1 MRKYDIQN
9 QMASLEKRI
18 TLVTLLSL
26 STLIVV
32 KEIKNIWAKIL
43 FAIVDILLLA
53 EELTV
58 IINKIK
64 QKY

>member
-1 MRKYDIQN
+1 MRKYDIQS
-9 QMASLEKRI
+9 QMARLEKRI

-32 KEIKNIWAKIL
+32 KENKNIWAKIL
-43 FAIVDILLLA
+43 FAIVDILLIA

>member
-1 MRKYDIQN
+1 MRKYEIQN

-32 KEIKNIWAKIL
+32 KENKNIWAKIL
-43 FAIVDILLLA
+43 FAIVDILLIA

>member
-1 MRKYDIQN
+1 MRKCDIQS
-9 QMASLEKRI
+9 QMARLEKRI
-18 TLVTLLSL
+18 TLVTLLSF

-32 KEIKNIWAKIL
+32 KENKNIWAKIL
-43 FAIVDILLLA
+43 FAIVDILLIA

>member
-1 MRKYDIQN
+1 MRKCDIQS
-9 QMASLEKRI
+9 QMARLEKRI

-26 STLIVV
+26 IVV
-32 KEIKNIWAKIL
+32 KENKNIWAKIL
-43 FAIVDILLLA
+43 FAIVDILLIA

>member
-1 MRKYDIQN
+1 MRKCDIQS
-9 QMASLEKRI
+9 QMARLEKRI

-32 KEIKNIWAKIL
+32 KENKNIWAKIL
-43 FAIVDILLLA
+43 FAIVDILLIA

>member
-1 MRKYDIQN
+1 MRKCDIQS
-9 QMASLEKRI
+9 QMARLEKRI

-32 KEIKNIWAKIL
+32 KENKNIWAKIL
-43 FAIVDILLLA
+43 FAIVDILLIA

-64 QKY
+64 EKY

>member
-32 KEIKNIWAKIL
+32 KENKNIWAKIL
-43 FAIVDILLLA
+43 FAIVDILLIA